1 MKIIKPSVTA
11 QSIVLDTRF
20 YPKSSIVLELINEAT
35 EEVLIVD
42 NTYITLNGV
51 TTVSFDLDTL
61 EGDRFQ
67 LKITEG
73 NDVVY
78 RNKAFC
84 TDQDPQDYKLTDNR
98 YIY

>member
-1 MKIIKPSVTA
+1 MKIIKPAATA

-20 YPKSSIVLELINEAT
+20 YPQSSIVLELINEAT
-35 EEVLIVD
+35 EEVLIVA

-67 LKITEG
+67 IKITEG
-73 NDVVY
+73 NHVVY
-78 RNKAFC
+78 RGKAFC